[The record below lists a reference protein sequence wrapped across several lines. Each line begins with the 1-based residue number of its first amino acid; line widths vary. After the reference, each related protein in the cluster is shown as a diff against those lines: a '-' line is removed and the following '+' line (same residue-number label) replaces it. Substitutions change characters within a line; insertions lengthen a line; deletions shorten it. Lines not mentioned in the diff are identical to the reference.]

1 MQSADHGICLP
12 IRLAVTYVYTL
23 LCLQLPSTLLSQLMV
38 CVFIMQLNKRIL
50 LSMVET
56 GSIAADSWV
65 ICETRGWLLETL
77 ENYVGV
83 TLRSID

>member
-1 MQSADHGICLP
+1 
-12 IRLAVTYVYTL
+12 
-23 LCLQLPSTLLSQLMV
+23 
-38 CVFIMQLNKRIL
+38 
-50 LSMVET
+50 MVET

>member
-1 MQSADHGICLP
+1 
-12 IRLAVTYVYTL
+12 
-23 LCLQLPSTLLSQLMV
+23 
-38 CVFIMQLNKRIL
+38 MQLNKRIL

-56 GSIAADSWV
+56 GSIAAADSWV

-77 ENYVGV
+77 EDYVGV